1 MSFHQI
7 MKLKKSK
14 TQMSTNSK
22 QLKIRIKHYMMFNII
37 LLLKKMVIM
46 NTQVKVRHWLQW
58 IAKSMTEI
66 SFII

>member
-14 TQMSTNSK
+14 TQMRTNTK
-22 QLKIRIKHYMMFNII
+22 QLKIRIKHYMMFYII
-37 LLLKKMVIM
+37 LLPKKMVIM